1 MKKFK
6 YHITYV
12 DSKSKKCTDNFKTK
26 DKMLK
31 YLNDNTDKLNQLKS
45 VTLNFNQVS
54 LPLKQT
60 VWHVRTLT
68 ERQKQ
73 KLEDKEKLEKF
84 VSKLEK

>member
-1 MKKFK
+1 
-6 YHITYV
+6 
-12 DSKSKKCTDNFKTK
+12 
-26 DKMLK
+26 MLE

-73 KLEDKEKLEKF
+73 KLEEKEKLKEF

>member
-1 MKKFK
+1 
-6 YHITYV
+6 
-12 DSKSKKCTDNFKTK
+12 
-26 DKMLK
+26 MLK